1 MTQPDGQQKS
11 RILIADDNEQNCEL
25 LEAYLISREC
35 EISMAFD
42 GQETLD
48 KVAEVQPDLILLD
61 IMMPRMSG
69 YEVCKQLKED

>member
-25 LEAYLISREC
+25 LEAYLISSEC

-69 YEVCKQLKED
+69 Y